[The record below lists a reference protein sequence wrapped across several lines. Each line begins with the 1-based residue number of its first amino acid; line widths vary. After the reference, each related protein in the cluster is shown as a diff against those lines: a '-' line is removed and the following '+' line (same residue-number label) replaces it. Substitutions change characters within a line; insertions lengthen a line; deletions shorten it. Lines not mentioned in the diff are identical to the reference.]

1 MQPTDE
7 LRGARRANPPADWRG
22 VRPISTNWE
31 VFEWMFGCVL
41 PVVCFVFER
50 DFGLFGGLTGLIYAF
65 VGFEITLFAFW
76 KLCPASNELPSALIA
91 GALALGSC
99 FAGLVGL
106 VLLPMSMVTVIL
118 GIGLLG
124 LVPFGTAFA
133 YGRVASRTFE
143 YAAFVRGDMARVMFA
158 SGAIA
163 VCAPFGGIWGAQA
176 WVVDSSLTRLE
187 HGDEGCVHDSVARLG
202 SLPWFNR
209 DRLVDSY
216 RDLDDPAARE
226 RIAFV
231 YRSLTGDSI
240 EQRLARLND

>member
-1 MQPTDE
+1 MVSFGSRRRPTSGPISSPRGATLAAVGPTTTLGAAASSATIHTLINIATDYRAASYRWQHANVTSLHPAPAARRHFYDRRMQPTDE

-106 VLLPMSMVTVIL
+106 VLLPMSM
-118 GIGLLG
+118 
-124 LVPFGTAFA
+124 
-133 YGRVASRTFE
+133 
-143 YAAFVRGDMARVMFA
+143 
-158 SGAIA
+158 
-163 VCAPFGGIWGAQA
+163 
-176 WVVDSSLTRLE
+176 
-187 HGDEGCVHDSVARLG
+187 
-202 SLPWFNR
+202 
-209 DRLVDSY
+209 
-216 RDLDDPAARE
+216 
-226 RIAFV
+226 
-231 YRSLTGDSI
+231 
-240 EQRLARLND
+240 